1 MESALIIVLQ
11 ILILISVGCIFLFRK
26 LLFSYSSEKGKNLAT
41 KEDIAEITNKIESVK
56 NDYAHQLEA
65 TKADLSSQLQT
76 SSIRY
81 EREFSIL
88 EQLTELLVDVRN
100 RANSLRP
107 VFDRVPESKTEEEIK
122 NSRLQSLY
130 EARLK
135 LYELREKKRPFY
147 PESIYDSLT
156 DIDKLA
162 HTESVKYQ
170 YQSPFDSRGFEQYW
184 QEAEKNQKE
193 IAEKADISIKLIRA
207 RVIEWEQLSAG
218 L

>member
-1 MESALIIVLQ
+1 MLSEIL
-11 ILILISVGCIFLFRK
+11 LILSGLTAGLLVNSFLPKYFGK
-26 LLFSYSSEKGKNLAT
+26 KGENLAT
-41 KEDIAEITNKIESVK
+41 KEDIAEITDKIESVK
-56 NDYAHQLEA
+56 NDYAHQLES

-76 SSIRY
+76 SSVRY

-107 VFDRVPESKTEEEIK
+107 VLDSVPKDKTKEEIK
-122 NSRLQSLY
+122 NERLHSLY

-147 PESIYDSLT
+147 PENIYESLT

-170 YQSPFDSRGFEQYW
+170 YQSPFDSDGFEKYW
-184 QEAEKNQKE
+184 REAENNQKE

-207 RVIEWEQLSAG
+207 RVVEWEQISTG